1 MRESIVNLPEE
12 LKSFESVQDHLLEA
26 QAIVDK
32 LKELYSAMA
41 RHNFEADSYDIV
53 EEKVAKYEEEVRIDE
68 IRHRIRD
75 LKDAF

>member
-41 RHNFEADSYDIV
+41 RHNLEADSYDIV
-53 EEKVAKYEEEVRIDE
+53 EAKVAKYEEEVRIDE